1 MLDNFHLAAIV
12 KRRRDDP
19 SLLQI
24 PLSGELQKDLAATW
38 TAQMDSF
45 LDEIEPV
52 EFDPGYQ
59 PERHERFRIADYE
72 LPDWLADESSLT
84 LPDLDRMDKNQ
95 ASVNSIAGTVG
106 MARDEQGDDLMMF
119 QNFTSSRV
127 IRPGRILFLEGNTY
141 EGNDRPGMTL
151 DTVLSAMYRAS
162 SGELLFRNFR
172 TVNTFLPLAN
182 YFEEASR
189 ETILEVLDH
198 YSLEVANAE
207 AVSIHAD
214 QWTRKRFALLKDSGI
229 LDRYSPEQLKDF
241 SEGYDASIETD
252 ENGRILFPDDKA
264 EMKRVLQF
272 LVEERFIGAI
282 TQTLYETNSK
292 KRAS

>member
-1 MLDNFHLAAIV
+1 M
-12 KRRRDDP
+12 
-19 SLLQI
+19 
-24 PLSGELQKDLAATW
+24 
-38 TAQMDSF
+38 
-45 LDEIEPV
+45 
-52 EFDPGYQ
+52 
-59 PERHERFRIADYE
+59 
-72 LPDWLADESSLT
+72 
-84 LPDLDRMDKNQ
+84 
-95 ASVNSIAGTVG
+95 
-106 MARDEQGDDLMMF
+106 
-119 QNFTSSRV
+119 
-127 IRPGRILFLEGNTY
+127 
-141 EGNDRPGMTL
+141 
-151 DTVLSAMYRAS
+151 
-162 SGELLFRNFR
+162 
-172 TVNTFLPLAN
+172 PLAN